1 MRRRRLSRR
10 HGGRAG
16 GCVLMGLTLL
26 LAAAACLLLQPPRA
40 RDVAALFAFSTPE
53 AARSEVL
60 SLPARGWYLVESD
73 ARAVAACETLLEA
86 ELVRERYGP
95 LAGVR
100 YLETKAVDLRVTA
113 SPAQLDAL
121 AHSAQALEDAFAALQ
136 TIAGLEAQ
144 EAAAAAEALRTR
156 LESVC
161 QALDGAL
168 VGTDHPVVRG
178 LAGLVYSARE
188 AARTLA
194 ENAEAGAAEE
204 ASAALAL
211 QYEAFTAY
219 LLTQG

>member
-1 MRRRRLSRR
+1 M
-10 HGGRAG
+10 
-16 GCVLMGLTLL
+16 
-26 LAAAACLLLQPPRA
+26 
-40 RDVAALFAFSTPE
+40 
-53 AARSEVL
+53 
-60 SLPARGWYLVESD
+60 
-73 ARAVAACETLLEA
+73 
-86 ELVRERYGP
+86 
-95 LAGVR
+95 
-100 YLETKAVDLRVTA
+100 DLRVTA

-204 ASAALAL
+204 AGAALAL
-211 QYEAFTAY
+211 QYEAFTGLPADAGVGERPPRARRKGAKKG
-219 LLTQG
+219 LQKSVTFSAKNA

>member
-1 MRRRRLSRR
+1 MDIHTLAYFKKAAELQHITRAAEELHVAQPSLSR
-10 HGGRAG
+10 
-16 GCVLMGLTLL
+16 
-26 LAAAACLLLQPPRA
+26 
-40 RDVAALFAFSTPE
+40 
-53 AARSEVL
+53 
-60 SLPARGWYLVESD
+60 
-73 ARAVAACETLLEA
+73 
-86 ELVRERYGP
+86 
-95 LAGVR
+95 
-100 YLETKAVDLRVTA
+100 
-113 SPAQLDAL
+113 
-121 AHSAQALEDAFAALQ
+121 

-204 ASAALAL
+204 AGAALAL